1 MTVSNKVVKITAKT
15 VLENNML
22 KSIICVL
29 PLIFCAIINTYVSF
43 ILNTLGIPLVSKILN
58 LLCTV
63 FLTLPIFFGVL
74 RYFWRLSFSAEDGPI
89 SVFYYFS
96 NFKVYNKCL
105 KLIFYL
111 IIKSLPIFIILAL
124 PVFAIWLISQGSV
137 FKLMGVPVPLW
148 TANLSYVI
156 TFLTTLSTIFLII
169 FMLKFYLAP
178 LLLVA
183 DEDIDIAEAI
193 HMSTVISK
201 KSGLDFGFLI
211 ISFIGWILLSFLILP
226 LIFTLPYF
234 FSSYCVHCRF
244 AITEYNNHI
253 KTNSY
258 DTPPTFNAEF

>member
-15 VLENNML
+15 VLKNNML
-22 KSIICVL
+22 KSIFCVL
-29 PLIFCAIINTYVSF
+29 PLIFCAVINTYVSF
-43 ILNTLGIPLVSKILN
+43 ILNTLGIHLVSKILN
-58 LLCTV
+58 LLCTL

-74 RYFWRLSFSAEDGPI
+74 RYFWRLSFSAEDSPV

-96 NFKVYNKCL
+96 NFQLYKKCL
-105 KLIFYL
+105 KLVLYL
-111 IIKSLPIFIILAL
+111 IIKSLPIIILLAL
-124 PVFAIWLISQGSV
+124 PVFAVWLISQGSI
-137 FKLMGVPVPLW
+137 FKLIGLSVPLW

-156 TFLTTLSTIFLII
+156 TFLATLSTIFLII
-169 FMLKFYLAP
+169 FMLKFYLSP
-178 LLLVA
+178 LLFIA

-201 KSGLDFGFLI
+201 KSSLDFGFLI

-234 FSSYCVHCRF
+234 FSAYCAHCRF

-253 KTNSY
+253 KTSFS